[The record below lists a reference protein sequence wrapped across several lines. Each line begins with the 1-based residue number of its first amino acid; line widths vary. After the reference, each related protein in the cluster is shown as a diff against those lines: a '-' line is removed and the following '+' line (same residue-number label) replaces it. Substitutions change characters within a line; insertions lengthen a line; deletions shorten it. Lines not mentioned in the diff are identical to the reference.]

1 MDNKENRYVKIPGQ
15 VQVGGV
21 IYPVFHVDRVDGN
34 AIGES
39 FIARGDIRIA
49 HKFDRNETQSE
60 SQKVN
65 TFWHELVHTILGT
78 MGKTKLNS
86 DEEFVCTFSS
96 FLCEATKQCF
106 FKE

>member
-1 MDNKENRYVKIPGQ
+1 MDKKENSYSKIPKQ

-21 IYPVFHVDRVDGN
+21 EYPVLHVERIDNN

-39 FIARGDIRIA
+39 CVARGDIRIA
-49 HKFDRNETQSE
+49 SKFDRDETQSE

-78 MGKTKLNS
+78 MGETKLNN
-86 DEEFVCTFSS
+86 DEKFVCTFSS
-96 FLCEATKQCF
+96 FLCEATKECF